1 MVFIYQTKSISTKE
15 YAQNGKAHCKIRW
28 SHFTI
33 LLLER
38 EDVPKENGAVIK
50 KTTHVEWFCYNMVKV
65 VTEMKQLFQK
75 LYNHIEITL
84 LVLLSISFVTGM
96 YMMMNKAGGPTTMD
110 YVAQVIIVLIIIVD
124 IVF

>member
-1 MVFIYQTKSISTKE
+1 M
-15 YAQNGKAHCKIRW
+15 
-28 SHFTI
+28 
-33 LLLER
+33 ER

-50 KTTHVEWFCYNMVKV
+50 KTTHVEWFFCYNMVKV

-124 IVF
+124 IVFLISDRKKENSK